1 MLRST
6 KLLDISITL
15 LHLPQPCC
23 PPHHVPLPFRLPAP
37 PQNEKVGLPALSG
50 PEADKVQMQMHL
62 LSSASSSPPGRRSIF
77 LGSGLGLTGEW
88 DGGGGGAISSKLYR
102 FSNDNL
108 SLCADKPGLPR
119 SSAPLLICNEDDKP
133 DLSRLGSGE
142 RRFRAGNTSYITK
155 PSKSR
160 GNTSAREHQQPS
172 LGHHLLEKGGAQDS
186 S

>member
-1 MLRST
+1 MSST
-6 KLLDISITL
+6 QKLENYSMSY
-15 LHLPQPCC
+15 HKSM
-23 PPHHVPLPFRLPAP
+23 RGRGP
-37 PQNEKVGLPALSG
+37 PQGYENVGLPALPG
-50 PEADKVQMQMHL
+50 PGADTAQMQMSL
-62 LSSASSSPPGRRSIF
+62 RSSPSSSPPGRRSII
-77 LGSGLGLTGEW
+77 LGSGLGITGEW
-88 DGGGGGAISSKLYR
+88 DGGGGGAISSELFN

-119 SSAPLLICNEDDKP
+119 SSAPLLICSEDDKP

-160 GNTSAREHQQPS
+160 GNTSARDHQQPS